1 MDALHRPVRY
11 RWVVLAVFS
20 LITCLN
26 CVQWIMFA
34 PISDKVKHVVGC
46 SGLAV
51 DCLSLIFMAS
61 YTLLAIPALRINSLF
76 GLRGAIV
83 AGAAATALGAMLRCW
98 PASISSQSRWYRSCE
113 TAVLF

>member
-1 MDALHRPVRY
+1 MTERHQRSDALHRPVRY
-11 RWVVLAVFS
+11 RWVVLVIFS
-20 LITCLN
+20 LVTCLN

-34 PISDKVKHVVGC
+34 PIAGTVKHVVGC

-76 GLRGAIV
+76 GTTRGIAQW
-83 AGAAATALGAMLRCW
+83 C
-98 PASISSQSRWYRSCE
+98 SRS
-113 TAVLF
+113 T